1 VLGPGHTV
9 ADRYVLWDVIA
20 EGSMG
25 TVWLAQHLTLERPFA
40 LKFLKT
46 PAVGTFRL
54 LERFMREAR
63 LTAAIRSPHVVDVV
77 DYGVLDDGTPFMV
90 MELLEGEPLA
100 RRLRRDPPL
109 AVRELLRLAACV
121 LDGLEAVHEA
131 GVVHRDVKPENV
143 VLVHRGTDIVPK
155 LVDFGVCCMTMREL
169 GDGERTERL
178 TAPGTTFGTPWY
190 MSPEH
195 AMGLDV
201 DGRTDLYGVGVMLY
215 EALTARLPYD
225 APEGDVI
232 ALLRAVASGGVAPL
246 AEQRSDLPPQLV
258 RAIDRALASNPEA
271 RFTTAA
277 EMATALRE
285 AAAHLSEDLACPII
299 GAVPRSD
306 GTGTAP
312 IAPPKLP
319 VAPARP
325 RARWL
330 ARAPMTVR
338 LAVLGL
344 ALVGAAVQLG
354 AGRRGRATALAAA
367 PAASA
372 AGPRP
377 LPSPAAT
384 ATRDETAETPAAET
398 AASDDRESHTIATA
412 PRRWQR
418 RADRRPTGP
427 PALFRNPGF

>member
-1 VLGPGHTV
+1 VLGPGHTI

-40 LKFLKT
+40 VKFLKT
-46 PAVGTFRL
+46 PTVSTFRL
-54 LERFMREAR
+54 RERFIREAR
-63 LTAAIRSPHVVDVV
+63 LTAAVRSPHVVDVV
-77 DYGVLDDGTPFMV
+77 DYGVLEDGTPFMV
-90 MELLEGEPLA
+90 MELLDGEPLA
-100 RRLRRDPPL
+100 RRLRREPPL
-109 AVRELLRLAACV
+109 GVRELLRLTTCV
-121 LDGLEAVHEA
+121 LDGLEAVHQA

-143 VLVHRGTDIVPK
+143 VLVHRGTDMVPK

-169 GDGERTERL
+169 DGERSERL

-215 EALTARLPYD
+215 EALSGRLPFD

-246 AEQRSDLPPQLV
+246 AEQRSDLPPQLAC
-258 RAIDRALASNPEA
+258 AIDRALASNPEA
-271 RFTTAA
+271 RFATAA
-277 EMATALRE
+277 DMAGALRE
-285 AAAHLSEDLACPII
+285 AAVHVPRDLVCAII
-299 GAVPRSD
+299 GGAPRGD

-312 IAPPKLP
+312 ITPPKLA

-325 RARWL
+325 PARWP
-330 ARAPMTVR
+330 ARAAVTVQI
-338 LAVLGL
+338 AVLGL
-344 ALVGAAVQLG
+344 ALVGAAAQLG
-354 AGRRGRATALAAA
+354 AGRRGNSDALAAR

-372 AGPRP
+372 TGPRP
-377 LPSPAAT
+377 ASVAAAPTRAEPAEAPAAARSPSEDGEART
-384 ATRDETAETPAAET
+384 VATTQ
-398 AASDDRESHTIATA
+398 
-412 PRRWQR
+412 RRWQR
-418 RADRRPTGP
+418 RADRRPPGP
-427 PALFRNPGF
+427 PALFRHPGF